1 MAPTYS
7 DATAGSTAATASTSA
22 LPASSIERPTIHAAS
37 YDEWVYVF
45 GVRPSISVIVSSTY
59 ANFSLDAADTCNAM
73 NCTLV
78 ANSLAI
84 GSSTSRES
92 CALPSEPN
100 QRTSPSASYVV
111 APWTTWRPSAKPMFM
126 TATLSAPYSST
137 ASDTRSLRSETPAE
151 NSGASGL

>member
-1 MAPTYS
+1 M
-7 DATAGSTAATASTSA
+7 
-22 LPASSIERPTIHAAS
+22 
-37 YDEWVYVF
+37 
-45 GVRPSISVIVSSTY
+45 
-59 ANFSLDAADTCNAM
+59 NFSFEAAETSSAM
-73 NCTLV
+73 NWTLV

-84 GSSTSRES
+84 GSSTRRES

-100 QRTSPSASYVV
+100 QRTSPSTSYCV
-111 APWTTWRPSAKPMFM
+111 AAWTTWRPSAKPMFM